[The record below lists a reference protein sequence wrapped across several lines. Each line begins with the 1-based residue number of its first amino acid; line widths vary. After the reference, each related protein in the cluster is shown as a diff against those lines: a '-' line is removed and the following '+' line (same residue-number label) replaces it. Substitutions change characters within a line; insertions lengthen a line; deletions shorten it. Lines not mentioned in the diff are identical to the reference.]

1 MTATDL
7 SLEAAIGQLICP
19 TLFGG
24 QLRPQAY
31 DESAVLA
38 DLAAYGWG
46 GYILFHAPA
55 DVIAERTATLQ
66 AHSAVPLLLAA
77 DMEHGAG
84 QQADGL
90 TIMPPAM
97 AYGATG
103 DPACSAALGA
113 WTASEARRIGVNWVF
128 APVADVTNNPY
139 NPIIAIRSFGGDP
152 QAVADH
158 VAAFVR
164 GCQGQ
169 GVLACAKH
177 FPGHGDTATD
187 SHSRL
192 GAVAADRQRL
202 EAVEW
207 PPFKAAI
214 AAGVASVMSAHLA
227 VPALDAADVPAT
239 LSKAVMTGLLRKEW
253 GFEGLIITDA
263 LLMGGIVSVC
273 DPAEAGVEALLAGCD
288 MLLMPPDPIALF
300 NAVRQAVQD
309 GRLPESRV
317 FESAA
322 RILAAKAQVQAP
334 PGPLPEGSAADHAA
348 TVARR
353 AVTLARGSA
362 NWAFPAGWG
371 VVTVLDGATAES
383 LSPWLEGLPALQPGG
398 TASVG
403 ADADEATWQ
412 TLAEAA
418 ESWPG
423 LLFAVASPIRVSK
436 DRSLLPQGLVE
447 RLHDLAK
454 GRPFAVLTFSSPF
467 LAAQFPSATAALL
480 TYGTTADQQRAAIA
494 ALRSGDFPGQ
504 VVVTMPETL
513 AAPVAAG
520 VQRPA
525 EDLAPPF
532 A

>member
-7 SLEAAIGQLICP
+7 SLDAAIGQLICP

-24 QLRPQAY
+24 QLRPQTYEEA
-31 DESAVLA
+31 AVLA
-38 DLAAYGWG
+38 DLAEYQWG
-46 GYILFHAPA
+46 GYILFHTPA
-55 DVIAERTATLQ
+55 GVIAGRTAILQ
-66 AHSAVPLLLAA
+66 AHSAIPLLLAA

-90 TIMPPAM
+90 TTMPPAM

-103 DPACSAALGA
+103 DPAFSEALGA
-113 WTASEARRIGVNWVF
+113 WTATEARRIGVNWVF

-152 QAVADH
+152 HAVAEH

-239 LSKAVMTGLLRKEW
+239 LSKAVMTGLLRQAW

-263 LLMGGIVSVC
+263 LLMGGITTVRE
-273 DPAEAGVEALLAGCD
+273 PAEAGVEALLAGCD

-300 NAVRQAVQD
+300 HAVRQSVHN
-309 GRLPESRV
+309 GRLSESRV
-317 FESAA
+317 YESAA
-322 RILAAKAQVQAP
+322 RILAAKALVAAP
-334 PGPLPEGSAADHAA
+334 QGPPPAGTAQDHAA
-348 TVARR
+348 RVARR
-353 AVTLARGSA
+353 AVTLARGAA
-362 NWAFPAGWG
+362 NWTFPANWG
-371 VVTVLDGATAES
+371 IVTVLDGATAES
-383 LSPWLEGLPALQPGG
+383 LAPWQEGLPALQPGG
-398 TASVG
+398 TAMVA
-403 ADADEATWQ
+403 ADAGDAAWQ
-412 TLAEAA
+412 ALAEAA

-423 LLFAVASPIRVSK
+423 VLFAVASPIRVSK
-436 DRSLLPQGLVE
+436 DRSLLPQPVIE
-447 RLHDLAK
+447 RLHDLAN
-454 GRPFAVLTFSSPF
+454 GRPFAVLSFSSPF
-467 LAAQFPSATAALL
+467 LAAQFPSATAAFQ
-480 TYGTTADQQRAAIA
+480 TFGTTADQQRAAIA
-494 ALRSGDFPGQ
+494 ALRSGDYPGQ
-504 VVVTMPETL
+504 LVVTMPETI
-513 AAPVAAG
+513 AAPLATG
-520 VQRPA
+520 VQQPA
-525 EDLAPPF
+525 EELAPPF